1 MIFEIYHGTGKQE
14 RQICGGGRYDDL
26 VGTFGGRQD
35 TPATGFSYGMERLR
49 LALEAEGKVWQ
60 VQRQVDAL
68 VFPVSQDDAGYAIN
82 VAQQLRQMGLAVA
95 MDLRGKSVS
104 SNFQYANKQ
113 SIPYTI
119 LVGSEERQAS
129 KVVLKQMDSGEQQ
142 QLTVSDAAQ
151 HIHDELKHKT

>member
-1 MIFEIYHGTGKQE
+1 
-14 RQICGGGRYDDL
+14 
-26 VGTFGGRQD
+26 
-35 TPATGFSYGMERLR
+35 MERLR

-60 VQRQVDAL
+60 VQRQMDAL
-68 VFPVSQDDAGYAIN
+68 VVPVSQDDAGYAIS

-113 SIPYTI
+113 GIPYTI

-129 KVVLKQMDSGEQQ
+129 NVVLKQMDSGEQQ
-142 QLTVSDAAQ
+142 QLTVSDAAK
-151 HIHDELKHKT
+151 HIHDRLSRIT